1 MHGKF
6 FISLSFRRTVFYQYI
21 IRWCYRK
28 ILVTR
33 FQKLYDDYANV
44 YVVQFGEQDMEA
56 SEKVELLKLIEGFHT
71 IDFITPDTVPAID
84 LYMDQITTF
93 MDTQLASCKRYPDD
107 KILTKTMINNYTKN
121 NLIPPPVR
129 KKYSK
134 EHLLLLIFVY
144 YMKDFL
150 SISDIKTLIGPLTEK
165 FFQREDGGITLADIY
180 ERICSMEKAQL
191 DPIIQDLNENMGFA
205 LEAFGDADEND
216 RDYLQTFTFICLL
229 SIDVYVKKQLIEHLA
244 DKISEKYGPQ
254 KKK

>member
-1 MHGKF
+1 MD
-6 FISLSFRRTVFYQYI
+6 T
-21 IRWCYRK
+21 
-28 ILVTR
+28 
-33 FQKLYDDYANV
+33 
-44 YVVQFGEQDMEA
+44 
-56 SEKVELLKLIEGFHT
+56 SEKIELLKLIEGFHT
-71 IDFITPDTVPAID
+71 IDFITPETVPGID

-93 MDTQLASCKRYPDD
+93 MDTKLASCKRYPDD

-165 FFQREDGGITLADIY
+165 FFHRADEGITLSEIY
-180 ERICSMEKAQL
+180 ERICALEKSQL
-191 DPIIQDLNENMGFA
+191 DPIIKDLNDNLGFA
-205 LEAFGDADEND
+205 LDAFADADEND

-244 DKISEKYGPQ
+244 DKISEEYGP
-254 KKK
+254 KKRK